1 MIVKKLFVATLHMDD
16 NNFNMNF
23 EACQPVG
30 EMLVIT
36 EIYNLIIK
44 DSLFSDF
51 TVEKILDFSLT
62 KDFIALLNSI
72 GNFECKFHL
81 YETEKSHFT
90 FAIEKH
96 KGEPDT
102 LHYILVVGL
111 LIAHLI
117 KTRIDYSEDRIDE
130 LKEEVINTVEG
141 MIKERIVISSN
152 YSQENPLD
160 LKMVN

>member
-1 MIVKKLFVATLHMDD
+1 MIVEKLFVATLHMDD
-16 NNFNMNF
+16 DNFNMNF
-23 EACQPVG
+23 EACRPVG

-36 EIYNLIIK
+36 EMYNLIIK

-51 TVEKILDFSLT
+51 TIEKILNFALT
-62 KDFIALLNSI
+62 KDFIALLNSV

-81 YETEKSHFT
+81 YETEKGHFT
-90 FAIEKH
+90 FAIQKY

-111 LIAHLI
+111 LFAHLI

-130 LKEEVINTVEG
+130 LKEEVIDIVEG
-141 MIKERIVISSN
+141 MIKERTVVSSN